1 MLQRIIAAQLQVHF
15 YVRLSN
21 IAGEHSRNVS
31 EILQQWSHRN
41 VFGQWG
47 TLRHQYVQNRSSIT
61 PVCLFLIENIFTP
74 GGFEPRTCRVV
85 DEHFTAAATTAD

>member
-1 MLQRIIAAQLQVHF
+1 MLQRIIAGHLQVHS

-21 IAGEHSRNVS
+21 IAGVHSRNVS
-31 EILQQWSHRN
+31 EILQQWSYPN
-41 VFGQWG
+41 VSGSEG
-47 TLRHQYVQNRSSIT
+47 RDEHQCVQNRSSIT
-61 PVCLFLIENIFTP
+61 LVCLFLIENIFTP

>member
-41 VFGQWG
+41 VSG
-47 TLRHQYVQNRSSIT
+47 S
-61 PVCLFLIENIFTP
+61 
-74 GGFEPRTCRVV
+74 GGRDDINMCRIVV
-85 DEHFTAAATTAD
+85 V